1 MAMNQVKSGLMS
13 RLGKKLD
20 EAVRKHADDPT
31 EYGVIQVPPGINN
44 GVAQLTECKFDI
56 FKTGANQGEYYFRAA
71 GTILE
76 PESVMV
82 NGTEVPVAGLQTSI
96 LVPVCDT
103 KTQDGKQTPVE
114 QHIETVLNEMRKLG
128 AATEGCGGGDLEA
141 LAESLKEAAPYFRFS
156 TSLGKATPQFPN
168 PRIWENWH
176 GARGLD
182 NYTPPDTSG
191 QVQDDTGAAP
201 AKAPTNGH
209 AKAAA
214 PAPSKP
220 APTAKPATKTA
231 PKAPP
236 APEPIPEDI
245 DILIN
250 SAGDDDS
257 PMQADCQAKLTEM
270 AMEAGATEEE
280 ITLADNWTQVAALI
294 ETNASKAADGDEGD
308 GSWEPKKDDVYF
320 YTPVDQKT
328 KKPAKGAKA
337 VECQVI
343 AVDVDRKRVTLKN
356 LDNPKTAY
364 MNVPFDQLK
373 EEAS

>member
-1 MAMNQVKSGLMS
+1 
-13 RLGKKLD
+13 
-20 EAVRKHADDPT
+20 
-31 EYGVIQVPPGINN
+31 VIQVPPGINN

-56 FKTGANQGEYYFRAA
+56 FKTGNNQGEYYFRAA

-82 NGTEVPVAGLQTSI
+82 NGTEVTVAGLQTSI

-103 KTQDGKQTPVE
+103 KNQQGVVTPVE
-114 QHIETVLNEMRKLG
+114 HHIETVLNEMRKLG
-128 AATEGCGGGDLEA
+128 AATEGCGGGDLET

-156 TSLGKATPQFPN
+156 TSQGKTTPQFPN

-191 QVQDDTGAAP
+191 QVQDDTPP
-201 AKAPTNGH
+201 AEAKPTTNGH
-209 AKAAA
+209 A
-214 PAPSKP
+214 
-220 APTAKPATKTA
+220 AKPTQPKTA
-231 PKAPP
+231 PALVAKTPTKPASKAAPKPP
-236 APEPIPEDI
+236 EPEPIPEDI
-245 DILIN
+245 DILVN
-250 SAGDDDS
+250 AAGDDDS
-257 PMQADCQAKLTEM
+257 PLQADCQAKLTEM

-280 ITLADNWTQVAALI
+280 ITAAADWTEVAALI
-294 ETNASKAADGDEGD
+294 ETNASKAADGDEGT
-308 GSWEPKKDDVYF
+308 GEWEPKKDDVYF

-364 MNVPFDQLK
+364 ANVPFDQLK
-373 EEAS
+373 EEA